1 MWVVCG
7 PVPFNADV
15 IMKAQAALL
24 LKASD
29 DHAATL
35 RTAALE
41 LADAEALATAPKER
55 RGEKADST
63 VSGADLE
70 AAVKFVHLKAG
81 ITGWSAF
88 NTKPKRVAYLA
99 ALVPAWTERVLC
111 AGVAVPP
118 IAAAPPPPPPPP
130 LWLLPLPHPRHSPL
144 DLTSMSAA
152 ERRANLA
159 ALTAAMQ
166 QDE

>member
-7 PVPFNADV
+7 PVLFNADV

-63 VSGADLE
+63 VSGADRPRGGGE
-70 AAVKFVHLKAG
+70 VRAPEGRHH
-81 ITGWSAF
+81 
-88 NTKPKRVAYLA
+88 RV
-99 ALVPAWTERVLC
+99 ERVQHQAQARLLPGRPGARVDRESPLRWC
-111 AGVAVPP
+111 RRAPHRGGAPTPTPAPAVAAP
-118 IAAAPPPPPPPP
+118 APPP
-130 LWLLPLPHPRHSPL
+130 
-144 DLTSMSAA
+144 TT
-152 ERRANLA
+152 LA
-159 ALTAAMQ
+159 PGLNIDVGGGAPC
-166 QDE
+166 